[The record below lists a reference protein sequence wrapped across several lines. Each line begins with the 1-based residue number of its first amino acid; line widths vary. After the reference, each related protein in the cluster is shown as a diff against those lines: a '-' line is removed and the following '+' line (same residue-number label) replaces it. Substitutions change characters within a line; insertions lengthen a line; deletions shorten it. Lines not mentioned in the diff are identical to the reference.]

1 MKITIKFIHT
11 TSKQVVLRA
20 AGTLIN
26 CPPRPA
32 QQICGIGDKLATPE
46 IPLYRLKR
54 HRQDLGSMDRPT
66 TRAENVLLEGIF
78 GQDPPQNAT
87 STRIIIFSTRVYSS
101 KQLFINNMKSAVI
114 AALIGSAAAFA
125 PAPVAKTTSVSLCV
139 LRLFVGSIAA
149 ILGGY
154 IFCSSCGRRFE
165 VPLQDIH

>member
-66 TRAENVLLEGIF
+66 TRAENVLLEADLWARSTSKCDLHSYHNFLNSSLFIKTTFYQQYEVCCHRCPYRLRRRFRPRPGC
-78 GQDPPQNAT
+78 QDHLGEFVCSQIVC
-87 STRIIIFSTRVYSS
+87 RIHCCNSRRVY
-101 KQLFINNMKSAVI
+101 
-114 AALIGSAAAFA
+114 
-125 PAPVAKTTSVSLCV
+125 
-139 LRLFVGSIAA
+139 
-149 ILGGY
+149 IL
-154 IFCSSCGRRFE
+154 
-165 VPLQDIH
+165 